1 MQNHVFSAQQRGIG
15 PLDGPVPWWVME
27 TEHLFAYGELRTI
40 CHRQLGSWIWSRRGS
55 SGRWDREFGDV
66 VAQGDEAERKIEE
79 LEKLALALIGQAK
92 ELLETAVSLRELL
105 SLEGGGSPG
114 ALADGRSPR

>member
-1 MQNHVFSAQQRGIG
+1 MV
-15 PLDGPVPWWVME
+15 
-27 TEHLFAYGELRTI
+27 
-40 CHRQLGSWIWSRRGS
+40 
-55 SGRWDREFGDV
+55 
-66 VAQGDEAERKIEE
+66 QGDEAERKIEE